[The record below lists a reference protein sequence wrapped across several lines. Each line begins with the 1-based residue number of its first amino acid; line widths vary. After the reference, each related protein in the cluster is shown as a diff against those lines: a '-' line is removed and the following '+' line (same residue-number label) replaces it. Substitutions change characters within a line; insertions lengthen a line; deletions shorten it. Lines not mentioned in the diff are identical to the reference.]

1 MKKRRLVLL
10 LFLMVVSMLFQSV
23 GLEVL
28 AAPGDQ
34 YIATGNVNFRSGPS
48 TSFDKIDYILKG
60 SQVEHISR
68 HNSYWEK
75 IRYNGREG
83 YASSKYFKLASPT
96 GDSAQEYITIVNI
109 NFRSGPSTSYAS
121 QGIVPKGTTVEFISS
136 ANDWM
141 KVTYNGVTGYMYA
154 KYLSPKT
161 ESQAPPEV
169 AEPYITTA
177 GVNFRTGPSTSYAS
191 RGIVPKGTP
200 VEFISSS
207 NNWAKVIYDGNAGYM
222 YAKYLS
228 PKMETAAPPEVT
240 EPYITTVGVNFRTGP
255 STSYTSRGI
264 VPKGTPV
271 EFISSS
277 NNWAKVIYNGDTGF
291 MFAKY
296 ITPQAESTTPGPTPN
311 KAVKVGIP
319 WTGNQSNSLVTK
331 TASSIKL
338 AGGEVVYLSKVS
350 NAIEAAAQLARVDA
364 VVPTGGSDIGAKY
377 YNQSTS
383 KYMEYVHAT
392 RDLSDYH
399 IIRMADSMNMPMLG
413 LCRGAQFM
421 NVVRGGALYQ
431 DIDKQRSRRNTYISH
446 RGPNYS
452 WNYHNIT
459 VYDNSKLSNAMGK
472 GNHYVNS
479 MHHQGIRTL
488 GRNIKVT
495 ARSADSLIEGF
506 EATDRDFYVGVQFHP
521 EFLTTGENASANLA
535 IFESLIEAANKN
547 E

>member
-177 GVNFRTGPSTSYAS
+177 GVNFRTGPSTSYA
-191 RGIVPKGTP
+191 
-200 VEFISSS
+200 
-207 NNWAKVIYDGNAGYM
+207 
-222 YAKYLS
+222 
-228 PKMETAAPPEVT
+228 
-240 EPYITTVGVNFRTGP
+240 
-255 STSYTSRGI
+255 SRGI